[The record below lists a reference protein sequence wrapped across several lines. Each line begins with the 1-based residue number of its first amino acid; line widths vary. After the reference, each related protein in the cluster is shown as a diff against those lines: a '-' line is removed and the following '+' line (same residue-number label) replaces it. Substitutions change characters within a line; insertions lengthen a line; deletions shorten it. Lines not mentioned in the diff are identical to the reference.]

1 MGPNPCV
8 RDPDE
13 ARRHTVTLGGAI
25 ASVEDFEMRVRL
37 AYLIPGVLLLLV
49 GVIWVLQGAGVMGGS
64 IMSGQKLWLGIGI
77 VVAIV
82 GLGLG
87 YLGLGQR
94 ARRA

>member
-1 MGPNPCV
+1 M
-8 RDPDE
+8 
-13 ARRHTVTLGGAI
+13 T
-25 ASVEDFEMRVRL
+25 VRL
-37 AYLIPGVLLLLV
+37 TFLIPGVLLLLV
-49 GVIWVLQGAGVMGGS
+49 GLIWVLQGSGVIGGS

-87 YLGLGQR
+87 YLSLGQR